1 MAKIVIGLLI
11 LTVLALSIFF
21 LLIIGLSIT
30 LLVFSRKEGKG
41 QELSVGKEPT

>member
-21 LLIIGLSIT
+21 LLIIGLSIA
-30 LLVFSRKEGKG
+30 LLVFSKKGGKG
-41 QELSVGKEPT
+41 QELSVGKGPT